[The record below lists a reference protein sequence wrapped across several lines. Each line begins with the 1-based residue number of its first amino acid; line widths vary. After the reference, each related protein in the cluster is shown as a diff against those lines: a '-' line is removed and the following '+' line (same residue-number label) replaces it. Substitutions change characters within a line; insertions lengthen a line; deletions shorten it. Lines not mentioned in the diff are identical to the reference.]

1 MLIKF
6 EVGGVYSFR
15 SIPFK
20 VTRIA
25 GPITRVRSTL
35 FEEVEEVT
43 HITGV
48 IMWVRQ
54 VHGSSGAGIC
64 QQINVDA
71 DDIVRAGADDVVQ
84 FAGIAGI
91 AVFTARDFHC
101 LHPFF
106 PSDNSLC
113 KAYLRDCQKLPAWL
127 CRFHKKI
134 MKTFVL
140 FFFSVKLIVL
150 TRRFKERYYAPGGIG
165 FIVAQE
171 DFDRATKSQ
180 RIE

>member
-1 MLIKF
+1 
-6 EVGGVYSFR
+6 
-15 SIPFK
+15 
-20 VTRIA
+20 
-25 GPITRVRSTL
+25 
-35 FEEVEEVT
+35 
-43 HITGV
+43 
-48 IMWVRQ
+48 MWVRQ
-54 VHGSSGAGIC
+54 VHDLSGDGIC

-71 DDIVRAGADDVVQ
+71 GDIVQGGAVYADDVQ
-84 FAGIAGI
+84 CAGCPFF
-91 AVFTARDFHC
+91 VFTARDFHC

-113 KAYLRDCQKLPAWL
+113 KFYLRECQKLPAWL

-140 FFFSVKLIVL
+140 FFFAIKLIVL

-165 FIVAQE
+165 FIAAQE

-180 RIE
+180 RNE

>member
-6 EVGGVYSFR
+6 EVGGVCSFR

-35 FEEVEEVT
+35 FEAT

-54 VHGSSGAGIC
+54 VHDRSGDGIC
-64 QQINVDA
+64 PQINVDA
-71 DDIVRAGADDVVQ
+71 DDIVRGASIDADEVQ
-84 FAGIAGI
+84 HASCPFGA
-91 AVFTARDFHC
+91 FTARDFYC
-101 LHPFF
+101 LHPFS

-113 KAYLRDCQKLPAWL
+113 KAYLRDCKSLPEWL
-127 CRFHKKI
+127 CRVHKKI
-134 MKTFVL
+134 MKTLVL
-140 FFFSVKLIVL
+140 LFFSVKLIVL
-150 TRRFKERYYAPGGIG
+150 TRRFKELYYAPGGID
-165 FIVAQE
+165 FIAAQE

>member
-54 VHGSSGAGIC
+54 VYDSSGAGIC
-64 QQINVDA
+64 QQINVNA
-71 DDIVRAGADDVVQ
+71 DDIVRAGADDVQYAVYVCVP
-84 FAGIAGI
+84 AG
-91 AVFTARDFHC
+91 FTARDFHC

-106 PSDNSLC
+106 S
-113 KAYLRDCQKLPAWL
+113 KRQ
-127 CRFHKKI
+127 
-134 MKTFVL
+134 
-140 FFFSVKLIVL
+140 
-150 TRRFKERYYAPGGIG
+150 
-165 FIVAQE
+165 FIVQILLA
-171 DFDRATKSQ
+171 
-180 RIE
+180 